1 MRHAPSVAFALLSAL
16 VAAPAGAQGFDSV
29 LSAEIRPGW
38 RIAKDR
44 HMAGLHLKLAP
55 GWKTYWR
62 APGDAGIPPL
72 FRWSGR
78 GAQDVAVHWPAPIVF
93 HQSGMRSVGYSDDV
107 ILPLTVT
114 VSGGVSARLDGEI
127 ELGICE
133 DVCIP
138 ATVSVSATLPA
149 DAARPDPLIAAA
161 LASLPLSGAEAGIGA
176 VRCTVSIDD
185 GALGLRTVIDM
196 PGSGPVDTVIE
207 TKDPHVWVDDP
218 VGRWQGGALV
228 AETRMIH
235 RDGGAFALDRSGVRI
250 TVLMSGTAVD
260 IRGCD

>member
-1 MRHAPSVAFALLSAL
+1 M
-16 VAAPAGAQGFDSV
+16 AAPAAAQGFDSV
-29 LSAEIRPGW
+29 LTAEIRPGW
-38 RIAKDR
+38 RIAEDR

-78 GAQDVAVHWPAPIVF
+78 DAQGVAVHWPTPIVF

-107 ILPLTVT
+107 ILPLAVT
-114 VSGGVSARLDGEI
+114 VSGGATARLDGEI
-127 ELGICE
+127 ELGICQ

-161 LASLPLSGAEAGIGA
+161 LASRPLSGAEAGIGA
-176 VRCTVSIDD
+176 VRCAVSIGD
-185 GALGLRTVIDM
+185 GGLGLQTVIDLQ
-196 PGSGPVDTVIE
+196 GTGPVDTVIE
-207 TKDPHVWVDDP
+207 TMDPHVWVDDP
-218 VGRWQGGALV
+218 VSRWEDGTLV
-228 AETRMIH
+228 AETRLIH

-250 TVLMSGTAVD
+250 TVLMQGMAVD